1 MKYSPK
7 NFIRLII
14 GLFIFT
20 VGIVLTIN
28 ANLGLAPW
36 DIFHQG
42 LSKTVGIT
50 MGQANIIVAF
60 FIVILDVALGSNVGW
75 GTLFNMIFFGVFIDF
90 IMLNNLL
97 PMANTFV
104 SGVAFILVGLLIQ
117 GYGCYIYV
125 SAGMGAGP
133 RDGLM
138 FVLTEKTGKSIRLI
152 KILIEVVAVVAG
164 VILGGTFGVGTVIL
178 AVTGGP
184 IFQFAFRTVKFDSSK
199 VDHRYISED
208 WKLLKNKM

>member
-7 NFIRLII
+7 QFIKIII
-14 GLFIFT
+14 GFFIFAL
-20 VGIVLTIN
+20 GIVLTIN
-28 ANLGLAPW
+28 ANIGLAPW

-42 LSKTVGIT
+42 LANTVGIT

-60 FIVILDVALGSNVGW
+60 FIVLLNVALGQNIGW
-75 GTLFNMIFFGVFIDF
+75 GTLMNMILFGVFIDI

-97 PMANTFV
+97 PIANTFA
-104 SGVAFILVGLLIQ
+104 SGVVFILVGLLIQ

-125 SAGMGAGP
+125 SVGLGAGP

-138 FVLTEKTGKSIRLI
+138 FVLTKRTGKSIRLI
-152 KILIEVVAVVAG
+152 KSLIEIVAVAAG
-164 VILGGTFGVGTVIL
+164 VILGGRFGFGTIL
-178 AVTGGP
+178 LALAGGP

-199 VDHRYISED
+199 VDHHYISD
-208 WKLLKNKM
+208 DLKSLKDKM